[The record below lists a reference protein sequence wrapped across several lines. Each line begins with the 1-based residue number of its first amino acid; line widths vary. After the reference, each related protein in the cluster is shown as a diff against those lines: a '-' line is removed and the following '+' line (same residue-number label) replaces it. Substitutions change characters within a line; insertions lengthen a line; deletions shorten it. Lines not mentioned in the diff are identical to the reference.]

1 MFGYVQADVNALS
14 EAAKPRY
21 EAYYCGLC
29 RALKERYGELGQ
41 MTLSYDMAF
50 LWMILSGLYEPEE
63 KISPMRCLFHP
74 VKTRARM
81 QNGLAEY
88 VADMNILLAYH
99 KCRDDKMDEGGVK
112 GRAGEFALRSAYKQV
127 KAQYPAKCE
136 VVGACMDKI
145 AALEKE
151 PGIGPDALANLT
163 GVMLGEIYA
172 CRDDVWAPTLRRMGE
187 ALGRFIYYM
196 DAYDDYES
204 DVKKGRFTPLKDFH
218 AQADYEEL
226 MQSILKMMVG
236 QCAQAFEELPIERD
250 VDIVRN
256 VLYRGVWQRYA
267 AVKAKKAEKSKE
279 HEDE

>member
-1 MFGYVQADVNALS
+1 MFGYVQADVTALA
-14 EAAKPRY
+14 EEAKPRY

-29 RALKERYGELGQ
+29 RALRHGYGELGQ

-50 LWMILSGLYEPEE
+50 LWLILSGLYEPEE
-63 KISPMRCLFHP
+63 KITPTRCLMHP

-81 QNGLAEY
+81 ENELAAY
-88 VADMNILLAYH
+88 AADMNILLAYH
-99 KCRDDKMDEGGVK
+99 KCRDDKLDEGGMK
-112 GRAGEFALRSAYKQV
+112 GTVGEVALRGAYKRV
-127 KAQYPAKCE
+127 RAKYPAKCE
-136 VVGACMDKI
+136 VVCACMDKI

-151 PGIGPDALANLT
+151 PDTGPDALANLT

-172 CRDDVWAPTLRRMGE
+172 YKDDVWAPTLRRMGE

-204 DVKKGRFTPLKDFH
+204 DVKKGRFTPLKAFH
-218 AQADYEEL
+218 EQADYEEL
-226 MQSILKMMVG
+226 MQGVLKMMIG

-250 VDIVRN
+250 VDIARN

-267 AVKAKKAEKSKE
+267 AVKAAKEKKE
-279 HEDE
+279 HKDE